1 MLPADAPVVV
11 EVLVSRR
18 VESPEIDDDAIADDE
33 IAEKVKGETIEEVA
47 LMVKEEEKLVALPN
61 LTEELEIVGRN
72 DEVAVA
78 APLVDTD
85 VEEKEGRLDAEVA
98 PREEGVEEV
107 LLAIDGMENEVLEL
121 IDSEFEVVEDTS
133 VPELAVLE
141 VEILVVEVV
150 PEDDEDGLLEALNVL
165 VVKVGA
171 VDELRDAEQNV
182 AVLVEAAR
190 IPYTEYR
197 VVYIATGQPALDEA
211 EDDAVI
217 TPPHL
222 GLPKGG

>member
-1 MLPADAPVVV
+1 M
-11 EVLVSRR
+11 
-18 VESPEIDDDAIADDE
+18 
-33 IAEKVKGETIEEVA
+33 AEEGGKV
-47 LMVKEEEKLVALPN
+47 VALPI
-61 LTEELEIVGRN
+61 LTEELDTVGRS
-72 DEVAVA
+72 DEIAVA
-78 APLVDTD
+78 ALLVDTG
-85 VEEKEGRLDAEVA
+85 VEEKELEGKISEMIVVDIEVVLLVLIGALEAGKLDAEVA
-98 PREEGVEEV
+98 SRDVGVEEV
-107 LLAIDGMENEVLEL
+107 LLLSDGMENEELEL
-121 IDSEFEVVEDTS
+121 IDSAFEVVEDTS
-133 VPELAVLE
+133 VPEVAVLE

-150 PEDDEDGLLEALNVL
+150 PEDDEKRLLEALDEL
-165 VVKVGA
+165 IVKVGA

-182 AVLVEAAR
+182 AVRVEAAR

>member
-1 MLPADAPVVV
+1 
-11 EVLVSRR
+11 
-18 VESPEIDDDAIADDE
+18 
-33 IAEKVKGETIEEVA
+33 
-47 LMVKEEEKLVALPN
+47 
-61 LTEELEIVGRN
+61 
-72 DEVAVA
+72 
-78 APLVDTD
+78 
-85 VEEKEGRLDAEVA
+85 
-98 PREEGVEEV
+98 
-107 LLAIDGMENEVLEL
+107 MENEALEL
-121 IDSEFEVVEDTS
+121 VDSEFEVVDDTS
-133 VPELAVLE
+133 VPEVAVLE

-150 PEDDEDGLLEALNVL
+150 PEDDEDGLLEVL
-165 VVKVGA
+165 DVLIVKVGA

-182 AVLVEAAR
+182 AVRVEAAR

>member
-1 MLPADAPVVV
+1 
-11 EVLVSRR
+11 
-18 VESPEIDDDAIADDE
+18 
-33 IAEKVKGETIEEVA
+33 
-47 LMVKEEEKLVALPN
+47 MVKEEEKLVALPI
-61 LTEELEIVGRN
+61 LTEELETVGRN
-72 DEVAVA
+72 DEVAEA

-85 VEEKEGRLDAEVA
+85 ELGGKTSELIVVDTEVVLLVRIGAAVVLVSGAGRLDAEVA
-98 PREEGVEEV
+98 SREVGVEEV

-121 IDSEFEVVEDTS
+121 IDSAFEVVEDTS
-133 VPELAVLE
+133 VPEVAVLE
-141 VEILVVEVV
+141 MEILVVEVV
-150 PEDDEDGLLEALNVL
+150 PEDDEEGLLEALDVL

-182 AVLVEAAR
+182 AVRVEAAR

-211 EDDAVI
+211 EVDAVI

>member
-1 MLPADAPVVV
+1 
-11 EVLVSRR
+11 
-18 VESPEIDDDAIADDE
+18 
-33 IAEKVKGETIEEVA
+33 
-47 LMVKEEEKLVALPN
+47 MVKEEEKLVALPIV
-61 LTEELEIVGRN
+61 TEEPETVGRN

-85 VEEKEGRLDAEVA
+85 VEEKELGGNISELIVVDTKVILPVIIGAAVVLVSDAGRIEAGRLDAEVA
-98 PREEGVEEV
+98 PREAGVEEV
-107 LLAIDGMENEVLEL
+107 LLAIDGMENEALEL
-121 IDSEFEVVEDTS
+121 VDSEFEVVDDTS
-133 VPELAVLE
+133 VPEVAVLE

-150 PEDDEDGLLEALNVL
+150 PEDDEDGLLEVL
-165 VVKVGA
+165 DVLIVKVGA

-182 AVLVEAAR
+182 AVRVEAAR

>member
-1 MLPADAPVVV
+1 M
-11 EVLVSRR
+11 
-18 VESPEIDDDAIADDE
+18 
-33 IAEKVKGETIEEVA
+33 AEEGGKV
-47 LMVKEEEKLVALPN
+47 VALPI
-61 LTEELEIVGRN
+61 LTEELDTVGRS
-72 DEVAVA
+72 DEIAVA
-78 APLVDTD
+78 ALLVDTG
-85 VEEKEGRLDAEVA
+85 VEEKELEGKISEMIVVDIEVVLLVLIGALEAGKLDAKVA
-98 PREEGVEEV
+98 SRDVGVEEV
-107 LLAIDGMENEVLEL
+107 LLLSDGMENEELEL
-121 IDSEFEVVEDTS
+121 IDSAFEVVEDTS
-133 VPELAVLE
+133 VPEVAVLE

-150 PEDDEDGLLEALNVL
+150 PKDDEKRLLEALDEL
-165 VVKVGA
+165 IVKVGA

-182 AVLVEAAR
+182 AVRIEAAR

>member
-1 MLPADAPVVV
+1 
-11 EVLVSRR
+11 
-18 VESPEIDDDAIADDE
+18 
-33 IAEKVKGETIEEVA
+33 
-47 LMVKEEEKLVALPN
+47 MVKEEEKLVALPIV
-61 LTEELEIVGRN
+61 TEEPETVGRN

-85 VEEKEGRLDAEVA
+85 VEEKELGGNISELIVVDTKVILPVIIGAAVVLVSDAGRIEAGRLDAEVA
-98 PREEGVEEV
+98 PREAGVEEV
-107 LLAIDGMENEVLEL
+107 LLAIDGMENEALEL
-121 IDSEFEVVEDTS
+121 VDSEFEVVDDTS
-133 VPELAVLE
+133 VPEVAVLE

-150 PEDDEDGLLEALNVL
+150 PEDDEDGLLEALDVL
-165 VVKVGA
+165 IVKVGA

-182 AVLVEAAR
+182 AVRVEAAR